1 MGFFSFSATF
11 TNLGGD
17 FSGDLKQKETGIVLS

>member
-11 TNLGGD
+11 TDLGGD
-17 FSGDLKQKETGIVLS
+17 FSGKAKAKEMGIVLS